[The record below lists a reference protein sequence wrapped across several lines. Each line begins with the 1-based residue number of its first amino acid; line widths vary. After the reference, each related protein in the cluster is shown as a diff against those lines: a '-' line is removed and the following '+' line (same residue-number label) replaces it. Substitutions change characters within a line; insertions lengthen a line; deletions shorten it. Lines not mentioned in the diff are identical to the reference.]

1 MLSSNR
7 SWNFF
12 YQNANLTTLSQDLR
26 DLEEKRI
33 NAQGELGRLQ
43 FDNQRMEKEIK
54 GYGNQVSI
62 GQLERENQEL
72 SNEVE
77 QLKDRLA
84 QYKSKN
90 VQFISKEEKAQVIF

>member
-1 MLSSNR
+1 MK
-7 SWNFF
+7 FF

>member
-1 MLSSNR
+1 
-7 SWNFF
+7 
-12 YQNANLTTLSQDLR
+12 LTTLSQDLR

-62 GQLERENQEL
+62 GQLERENQVL

>member
-1 MLSSNR
+1 M
-7 SWNFF
+7 
-12 YQNANLTTLSQDLR
+12 TTLSQDLR

-62 GQLERENQEL
+62 GQLERENQVL

>member
-1 MLSSNR
+1 M
-7 SWNFF
+7 
-12 YQNANLTTLSQDLR
+12 TTLSQDLR

-54 GYGNQVSI
+54 GYGKQVSI